1 MPPSPFPTPEL
12 VALSDIC
19 ARLDGAAISAALREA
34 RPWNVIHLPS
44 VAKID
49 LIPRKETAYRRAE
62 FERRVRVELAGVPLW
77 IVSVEDADPLQSRM
91 VARFTFGAAAPR
103 YQPVAAGAARPRLS
117 SGVGGPA
124 RPGRHVAGS
133 GR

>member
-12 VALSDIC
+12 ATLSDIC
-19 ARLDGAAISAALREA
+19 ARPDGAAISAARRAA

-62 FERRVRVELAGVPLW
+62 FERRVRRTG
-77 IVSVEDADPLQSRM
+77 R
-91 VARFTFGAAAPR
+91 RAAVDR
-103 YQPVAAGAARPRLS
+103 KRR
-117 SGVGGPA
+117 
-124 RPGRHVAGS
+124 GR
-133 GR
+133 

>member
-12 VALSDIC
+12 AALSDIC
-19 ARLDGAAISAALREA
+19 ARLDGAAISSAPREA

-77 IVSVEDADPLQSRM
+77 IVSIEDADPLQARM

-124 RPGRHVAGS
+124 RPGQHVAGS